1 MAMQYVFNPR
11 NRQIN
16 PVTGQT
22 FVDPTLRDK
31 VISPQLYA
39 LVCKGKVS
47 IEDIAALFA
56 VGKSPEVLVKN
67 AEAVKSSPM
76 AQAPAN
82 TATVQ
87 EAAPAVAEAGSTGA
101 DDETAPATAD
111 AAFDGR
117 ELCKKTQEELLI
129 LAGMAGI
136 DTSAPDFQPTRPNL
150 IKALKAKA
158 QAAEAGAAAPAQA
171 AAVVVVQ
178 DPAAV

>member
-16 PVTGQT
+16 PVTAQT

-31 VISPQLYA
+31 VISPELYA

-47 IEDIAALFA
+47 VEDIASLFA

-67 AEAVKSSPM
+67 AKAVKESPI
-76 AQAPAN
+76 ATAPVN
-82 TATVQ
+82 TATVS
-87 EAAPAVAEAGSTGA
+87 ESVPVAGDAGSTGS
-101 DDETAPATAD
+101 DDASTATAD
-111 AAFDGR
+111 GAFDGR

-136 DTSAPDFQPTRPNL
+136 DVNAPDFQPTRPNL

-158 QAAEAGAAAPAQA
+158 LAVEQGVKAPVVTAE
-171 AAVVVVQ
+171 VVVQ
-178 DPAAV
+178 PPVVTQ